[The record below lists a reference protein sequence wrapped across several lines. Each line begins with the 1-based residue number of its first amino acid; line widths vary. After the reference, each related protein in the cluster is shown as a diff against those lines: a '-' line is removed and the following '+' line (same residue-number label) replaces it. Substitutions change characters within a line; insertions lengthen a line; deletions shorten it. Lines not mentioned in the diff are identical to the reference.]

1 VTAQLHLA
9 VDALT
14 LQLLLERAQRLV
26 DIIVAND
33 DLHKKPSNSL
43 QKRARNRSGEPG
55 AKAESAASISLGNE
69 YGPQAPVGRA
79 EAAP

>member
-1 VTAQLHLA
+1 
-9 VDALT
+9 
-14 LQLLLERAQRLV
+14 RLI

-43 QKRARNRSGEPG
+43 QTPGFDRASRAIWPG
-55 AKAESAASISLGNE
+55 HLAPGSPSNE
-69 YGPQAPVGRA
+69 YDSPTPKAHA